1 MLFPTEPQR
10 LEEGTMTTTT
20 IRQTGVSMYTT
31 PNKVGFVL
39 ALLLG
44 LGNLLSLASPTPEG
58 QAGPPLA
65 ILIVDAVLGVGII
78 VAVLV
83 GWLRGRKAAIRAA
96 TVLLILA
103 AITALP
109 AFVAPDVPSAL
120 VAAAGGY
127 VVLTIVTIVLM
138 LKPGV
143 RTGG

>member
-1 MLFPTEPQR
+1 MHT
-10 LEEGTMTTTT
+10 TM
-20 IRQTGVSMYTT
+20 
-31 PNKVGFVL
+31 NKIGFVL

-44 LGNLLSLASPTPEG
+44 LINVVSLANPTPEG

-109 AFVAPDVPSAL
+109 AFTTSDIPSGI
-120 VAAAGGY
+120 VAAAGVY
-127 VVLTIVTIVLM
+127 VLLTIVTLVLM
-138 LKPGV
+138 LKPGTRV
-143 RTGG
+143 GA

>member
-44 LGNLLSLASPTPEG
+44 LGNVLSLASPTPEG

>member
-1 MLFPTEPQR
+1 
-10 LEEGTMTTTT
+10 MTTTT

-44 LGNLLSLASPTPEG
+44 LGNVLSLASPTPEG

-138 LKPGV
+138 LKPGA